1 MLQVLMGRLLKNY
14 CLKEFVIDNLNPL
27 SFTQRLLL
35 IRDLGKLCD
44 RLEVRA
50 RAKKDGGLNFK
61 LSGSY
66 LKWQELL

>member
-35 IRDLGKLCD
+35 IWDLGKLCS

-50 RAKKDGGLNFK
+50 RAQKDG
-61 LSGSY
+61 
-66 LKWQELL
+66 